1 MHSKA
6 SDGTFLQPEVI
17 IMKENENSEIVFFG
31 KITAGIT
38 HEMKN
43 VLAIIKESSGLMED
57 LILLRPED
65 DFPHKESDAKRLD
78 HH

>member
-1 MHSKA
+1 
-6 SDGTFLQPEVI
+6 
-17 IMKENENSEIVFFG
+17 MKENENSEIVFFG